1 MKIKIVKLETI
12 QKQRRTVYEVNE
24 IDLIKVG
31 PEPLIRSKL
40 QNEDSDLIEL
50 LEEKEED
57 FEVEDEEETGDE
69 IYDTEWIHED
79 EEI

>member
-1 MKIKIVKLETI
+1 MKLKIIKLETI
-12 QKQRRTVYEVNE
+12 KKQRRTVYEVNE
-24 IDLIKVG
+24 IDLIKAG

-40 QNEDSDLIEL
+40 QSEDSDLIDL

-69 IYDTEWIHED
+69 ICDTQWFHED
-79 EEI
+79 DEI

>member
-1 MKIKIVKLETI
+1 MKLKIVKIETI
-12 QKQRRTVYEVNE
+12 KKQRRTVYEVNE
-24 IDLIKVG
+24 MDLIKAG

-69 IYDTEWIHED
+69 ICDTQWFHED
-79 EEI
+79 DEI

>member
-1 MKIKIVKLETI
+1 MKLKIVKLETI
-12 QKQRRTVYEVNE
+12 KKQRRTVYEVNE
-24 IDLIKVG
+24 MDLIIAG

-69 IYDTEWIHED
+69 IFDTQWFHED
-79 EEI
+79 DEI